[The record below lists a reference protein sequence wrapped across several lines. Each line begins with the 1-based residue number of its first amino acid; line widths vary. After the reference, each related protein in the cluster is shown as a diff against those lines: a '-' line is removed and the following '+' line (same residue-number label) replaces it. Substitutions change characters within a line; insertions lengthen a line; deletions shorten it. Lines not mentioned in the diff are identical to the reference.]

1 MNYLFPATQLTVL
14 FDEGEVS
21 NTNKIVMDTSQPITQ
36 QQVVERVRRHLSIVR
51 FFDILKHWASFLP
64 ETCKCTCEHMWSFV
78 SQNFTQWEFILIH
91 LLNFRANVMYLVTTT
106 LSITSSYWWRQSLKN
121 QQHFRWV
128 NVKCWIMLTS
138 WLWMFNVMWC
148 KSKPAICSSQIA
160 QSLTTSAL

>member
-51 FFDILKHWASFLP
+51 FFDILKHWPSCVSFFQLL
-64 ETCKCTCEHMWSFV
+64 KHVNAHVNICEV
-78 SQNFTQWEFILIH
+78 NENFSQWEFILIH
-91 LLNFRANVMYLVTTT
+91 WVNFRANVMYLVTTT

-128 NVKCWIMLTS
+128 NVKYWIMLTS
-138 WLWMFNVMWC
+138 WLRMFNVM
-148 KSKPAICSSQIA
+148 
-160 QSLTTSAL
+160 